1 MLRESISRVN
11 DMERGVLTKSLLG
24 GRSAMSSTTSVT
36 VPVETAGRDLKQLL
50 ERLRWGETI
59 TLVSSEGTPLAV
71 VVSLKS
77 SSVEGEPVSDWDARW
92 DELVRGVSR
101 VWKSDKS
108 AVEILT
114 EMRR

>member
-1 MLRESISRVN
+1 
-11 DMERGVLTKSLLG
+11 
-24 GRSAMSSTTSVT
+24 MSSTTSVT

-77 SSVEGEPVSDWDARW
+77 APVEIEPVSDWEARW
-92 DELVRGVSR
+92 DALAQKVSR
-101 VWKSDKS
+101 AWRSDKS